1 MRKKLL
7 VRFFVA
13 ALIIVVMALFF
24 LFGIIYKLTNLPVG
38 QVLKAI
44 LVPAIVFLIL
54 ALGASYVLAQ
64 KLYETALRPFQSIAS
79 YLLNLTRGDYSAEAP
94 PIEEEKALSDFLL
107 DEEDRKAFSN
117 QLSEIRENENM
128 RRQFTANISHEL
140 KNPLTSINGYAEM
153 LEKGMAGNPEKV
165 QDYASIIHREGKR
178 LMTIIDQVIEL
189 SRFDTGMVNM
199 NDLKEFNI
207 TEMVGKKLKEM
218 KDYAKLNNVSL
229 YAQVGA
235 IQDKDDMED
244 KPFWEDVEEGGSE
257 PKVMIRAKKNLIDEL
272 LDNLISNAIRY
283 SKKDGSKV
291 RIRVSEDEDSVYLS
305 VKDKG
310 IGISKEDCDHIFER
324 FYVVNRIGD
333 SKEEKGTGLGL
344 SLVKHAVQ
352 AHKGSYSVKSKLDK
366 GSKFTITLP
375 KNPHIKE
382 PAGKGKKAGKKE
394 KSKDK

>member
-7 VRFFVA
+7 VRFFAA
-13 ALIIVVMALFF
+13 ALIIVVLALVF
-24 LFGIIYKLTNLPVG
+24 LFGSIYKLTNIPVG
-38 QVLKAI
+38 EALKEVL
-44 LVPAIVFLIL
+44 LPAIIFLLLTLGISYIL
-54 ALGASYVLAQ
+54 TR
-64 KLYETALRPFQSIAS
+64 KLYETALKPFQSIAS
-79 YLLNLTRGDYSAEAP
+79 YLLNLTRGDYSVQAP
-94 PIEEEKALSDFLL
+94 PLEEEKALSDFLL
-107 DEEDRKAFSN
+107 NEEDRKAFSD

-140 KNPLTSINGYAEM
+140 KSPLTSINGYAEM
-153 LEKGMAGNPEKV
+153 LERGMVENPEDVRKF
-165 QDYASIIHREGKR
+165 AGIIHREGKR

-189 SRFDTGMVNM
+189 SKFDTGMVNM
-199 NDLKEFNI
+199 NDLTEFNI
-207 TEMVGKKLKEM
+207 TKMVGRKLKEM
-218 KDYAKLNNVSL
+218 KDYANIHNVVL

-257 PKVMIRAKKNLIDEL
+257 PKVMIKAKEILVNEL
-272 LDNLISNAIRY
+272 LDNLISNAIKY
-283 SKKDGSKV
+283 SKKDGGKV

-324 FYVVNRIGD
+324 FYVANRART
-333 SKEEKGTGLGL
+333 KTEEDGTGLGL